1 MHRKI
6 LYLLLAVI
14 VISCDS
20 KSKLEKEIEQVPV
33 DFEVVRFDQKFA
45 NVTAETLPQ
54 LKAEYPFLFPERFTD
69 SVWLERINDSIQQEL
84 NTEVTNTFQDFTAEE
99 DKLHSL
105 FQHIKYYFPQF
116 EAPTVI
122 TITSEV
128 DYRNKV
134 LLAEPYLFISLDTYL
149 GKDHEFYLG
158 IQEYLKKN
166 FERNQILPDVAAQY
180 AEKFVPQ
187 PRERIFLAHMIYY
200 GKILYLKDI
209 WLPDTGD
216 HHLLGYTQD
225 ELQWAEEN
233 EEYIWRYFVER
244 EVLYDTDSQLNS
256 RFLYPAPF
264 SKFYL
269 ELDNETPAMLGQYTG
284 WKIVEQ
290 YMERTVAGIEE
301 MLQAD
306 AETIFKQSNYKPRK

>member
-1 MHRKI
+1 
-6 LYLLLAVI
+6 
-14 VISCDS
+14 
-20 KSKLEKEIEQVPV
+20 VPV

-45 NVTAETLPQ
+45 NVTAETLPE

-84 NTEVTNTFQDFTAEE
+84 NTEVTNAFQDFTAEE

-149 GKDHEFYLG
+149 GEDHEFYLG

-180 AEKFVPQ
+180 AEKYVPQ

-209 WLPDTGD
+209 WLA
-216 HHLLGYTQD
+216 GY
-225 ELQWAEEN
+225 
-233 EEYIWRYFVER
+233 RR
-244 EVLYDTDSQLNS
+244 S
-256 RFLYPAPF
+256 P
-264 SKFYL
+264 
-269 ELDNETPAMLGQYTG
+269 
-284 WKIVEQ
+284 
-290 YMERTVAGIEE
+290 
-301 MLQAD
+301 
-306 AETIFKQSNYKPRK
+306 